1 MCVWYQH
8 VCVQCLRC
16 RGSFVRLLV
25 FRFFF
30 LFFLLAGASRSAI
43 QAFKKLLHVWECDC
57 VCVCVYPIERVCL
70 HVWACVCIHNVSWQ
84 TPVCKFSGIRYVPL
98 SFLREPHSTDYELCT
113 VLFSYDC
120 MKQSHCTQYENMF
133 TDRVDSDLK
142 SIFLFCFCLNP
153 NIIPNSSI
161 LYTALPARWRCP

>member
-1 MCVWYQH
+1 MDSDESHACAEVSIGSDYLFQSLVLILDDSSNVSTKGL
-8 VCVQCLRC
+8 VCVHRPDAEYLDSQGARC
-16 RGSFVRLLV
+16 KPLTAPGIILKGL
-25 FRFFF
+25 
-30 LFFLLAGASRSAI
+30 
-43 QAFKKLLHVWECDC
+43 
-57 VCVCVYPIERVCL
+57 P
-70 HVWACVCIHNVSWQ
+70 ACINVSWQ

-113 VLFSYDC
+113 VLFSYDFI
-120 MKQSHCTQYENMF
+120 KQSHCTQYENMF